1 MKMAANPG
9 IKLKFSEVYNIVDLF
24 YKERN
29 NMRVKLYIEGSPG
42 IGKSSVLSN
51 YAKNNNLELITVNI
65 NNFEPTEIKGLPEVV
80 IDEIDS
86 EDGKFDK
93 ITIWS
98 KPFFI
103 RRKGR
108 GIIFLDEFTQGS
120 QYVQTVFM
128 RFLLENRIGDYT
140 IGKDWCIIA
149 AGNRSSDLAGTFK
162 KISTVVNR
170 ITIVTMEAD
179 LDEWL
184 EWGKSYNND
193 KNRENIHPIVRL
205 FVSFRKELFSS
216 SEPKLEPFE
225 TPRSWEAVSD
235 IIYGIEH
242 SYGFEVPRYILAS
255 TVSGSVGTGAGNE
268 FVGFFENYKVC
279 YYKLNQYLQNPEE
292 LKNVP
297 LSNLYAIVSAIIYES
312 KKADINKLKAMVK
325 CLTYI
330 DTLSNG
336 KELSMFGM
344 KYMLEKYKDKIVKFS
359 ETLGWLTKYGSD
371 LGKLKNSIN
380 I

>member
-1 MKMAANPG
+1 MMTTNPT
-9 IKLKFSEVYNIVDLF
+9 IKLKFSEVYHIIDLF
-24 YKERN
+24 YRERN
-29 NMRVKLYIEGSPG
+29 NMKVKLYIEGSPG
-42 IGKSSVLSN
+42 IGKSSAVYK
-51 YAKNNNLELITVNI
+51 YAKDNDLDLIVVNI
-65 NNFEPTEIKGLPEVV
+65 NNYEPTEVKGLPEIVV
-80 IDEIDS
+80 DTIDS
-86 EDGKFDK
+86 EEGKIDK
-93 ITIWS
+93 ITVWS

-103 RRKGR
+103 RRKGK

-120 QYVQTVFM
+120 QYIQTVFM

-149 AGNRSSDLAGTFK
+149 AGNKSTDLAGTFK

-170 ITIVTMEAD
+170 ITIVNMEAD

-184 EWGKSYNND
+184 EWGKIYNKD
-193 KNRENIHPIVRL
+193 KNRENIHPLVRL

-216 SEPKLEPFE
+216 NEAKLEPFE
-225 TPRSWEAVSD
+225 SPRSWEAVSD

-242 SYGFEVPRYILAS
+242 SYGFDVPRYLLAS
-255 TVSGSVGTGAGNE
+255 TITGTVGLGAGNE

-292 LKNVP
+292 LQNAP
-297 LSNLYAIVSAIIYES
+297 LSNLYAIVSAILYES

-330 DTLSNG
+330 DTLSSG

-344 KYMLEKYKDKIVKFS
+344 KYMLEKYKDKVVKFS
-359 ETLGWLTKYGSD
+359 ETLAWLTKYGTD
-371 LGKLKNSIN
+371 LSKLKNSIN